1 MTPEPNRPHF
11 HLVGIGGVGMAPLAR
26 LLIEA
31 GHRVSGSDMQDNA
44 AVEGLRALGVRVTVG
59 HDAAA
64 MTGADIVVASPAIP
78 WRNPELA
85 AARQAGVPVRSR
97 AKALADLLDGRC
109 GISVVGSHGK
119 TTTTAMLAL
128 ILDRAGRAPGFMVGG
143 TTPALG
149 GVTARLGDGAPF
161 VFEACEAFRALE
173 HWKPHHCLVT
183 NIDDEHSEH
192 YGGLDP
198 LRGAFVALLERVP
211 ATGVIALCGDDH
223 GVVTLDAH
231 PAARVVTYGLTP
243 GNRLLADQIKGTST
257 GSDFRVIRD
266 GVALGRVQLPVPG
279 LHNIR
284 NALGALTITL
294 TLDVPFAMAASALK
308 EFTGVRQRWEAVG
321 EAAGIRV
328 FQDNAHHPTE
338 IEATLAVARGTVTG
352 AGRLIVALRP
362 QLHSRVS
369 RLATAFAAVL
379 SAADQLLLLPVDR
392 AGEVTTDR
400 DGDGRLA
407 AALHA
412 FGTPFTRLP
421 GITALPDAARAC
433 LRSGDVLVIIGPG
446 DLATAGR
453 QVLEALPAPR
463 PVGEPKRA
471 VTGQSALLQGSFE
484 YRAAITPDAPCI
496 EEDGLVWTYGEIDTY
511 ANQVARHLM
520 RLGVGPETLVVLH
533 LDRSMRLLAMLL
545 GVLKAGAC
553 YVPIDP
559 RLERD
564 TLHRLVARN
573 PAVRCVITGGN
584 WRGHS
589 GPPLHPDTILQ
600 LDTIWPAIR
609 AEDPARP
616 ACAAGP
622 DNLAYAMFT
631 SGSTGTPKLVGVEHR
646 NVVNLM
652 TYATTWLLDAAD
664 LHVVPFIDSIG
675 FDSSVHQIFTT
686 LTHGGVLLV
695 EHDLAG
701 LLRSSKRDRITSL
714 GTTPGVLRRMLDQA
728 DLPPSVRVIGLGGDV
743 IPEALIEDIR
753 KLGTVRKALNY
764 YGPTETT
771 IYSTVAWLLDPRD
784 DTSAGRVVGR
794 PVANTRVYIVDDTGG
809 IAPPGESGEICIAG
823 AGVAR
828 GYLDAPDL
836 TAERFG
842 RDPFDPDK
850 GARWYRTGDR
860 GRLLPDGSIEFIGR
874 TDNQFKLQGMRV
886 EAEEIEAQVASCPG
900 IRQAAVAP
908 RPMGN
913 DRTELVAFVVSDTGM
928 DLERLR
934 AFLRPRLPP
943 LMIPTRLVPLERM
956 PITTNGKLDRAALA
970 GIATPSCDGHR
981 SFTPPRDTVE
991 ERLLVL
997 WREVLGRD
1005 DIGVDD
1011 DFFALG
1017 GDSLAAARIIAMAEA
1032 RFGVRLD
1039 AFAGFSTV
1047 AALAERVEQAADG
1060 APTSEAS
1067 DGGARVT
1074 ILRRQWMHVASWTG
1088 QRRTPGSLVVTLNQ
1102 AGSRPGLFWCMQGYP
1117 ELRDLAAA
1125 LGEDQPVHG
1134 MRSGHL
1140 VMRYTPETLDIL
1152 ARCYAEEIMALQPE
1166 GAIRIGGNC
1175 QGGTVARLVALKLRG
1190 HGRRI
1195 EILFQMELNTFRDFD
1210 GRVALIFGRDSLF
1223 NPYRPDSDP
1232 DAVFRRAYPAGFTVD
1247 LIDGAHGSFF
1257 QEPNIEGFARVLR
1270 RRLS

>member
-1 MTPEPNRPHF
+1 MTPDPNRTHI
-11 HLVGIGGVGMAPLAR
+11 HLVGIGGVGMAPLAC

-31 GHRVSGSDMQDNA
+31 GHRVTGSDIQETA

-59 HDAAA
+59 HEAAA
-64 MTGADIVVASPAIP
+64 MAGADVVVASPAIP

-97 AKALADLLDGRC
+97 AEALADLLDGRC

-128 ILDRAGRAPGFMVGG
+128 ILDRAGKAPGFMVGG
-143 TTPALG
+143 TAPALG
-149 GVTARLGDGAPF
+149 GVTARLGDGSPF

-183 NIDDEHSEH
+183 NVDDEHSDH
-192 YGGLDP
+192 YGGLDR
-198 LRGAFVALLERVP
+198 LRAAFVALLERVP
-211 ATGVIALCGDDH
+211 ASGVIALCGDDH
-223 GVVTLDAH
+223 GVVTLDAN
-231 PAARVVTYGLTP
+231 PAARVVTYGLTA
-243 GNRLLADQIKGTST
+243 GNTLLADQIKGTST

-279 LHNIR
+279 LHSIR
-284 NALGALTITL
+284 NALGALAITL
-294 TLDVPFAMAASALK
+294 ALEVPFAVAASALK
-308 EFTGVRQRWEAVG
+308 GFTGVRQRWEVVG

-328 FQDNAHHPTE
+328 FQDSAHHPTE

-369 RLATAFAAVL
+369 RLATAFAAAL
-379 SAADQLLLLPVDR
+379 STADQLLLLPVDR
-392 AGEVTTDR
+392 AGEVTADR

-433 LRSGDVLVIIGPG
+433 LRAGDVLAIIGPG
-446 DLATAGR
+446 DLGTVGR
-453 QVLEALPAPR
+453 QVLETLRAPR
-463 PVGEPKRA
+463 RLCEPKRA
-471 VTGQSALLQGSFE
+471 VTGQSALVHGCFE

-520 RLGVGPETLVVLH
+520 RFGVGPETLVVLH
-533 LDRSMRLLAMLL
+533 LERSMRLLALLL

-564 TLHRLVARN
+564 TVHGLIARN
-573 PAVRCVITGGN
+573 PAVRCVITDGH
-584 WRGHS
+584 WRGDR
-589 GPPLHPDTILQ
+589 GPVLH

-616 ACAAGP
+616 PCDASP

-646 NVVNLM
+646 NVVNLLS
-652 TYATTWLLDAAD
+652 YATTWLLDAAD
-664 LHVVPFIDSIG
+664 LRVVPFIDSIG

-714 GTTPGVLRRMLDQA
+714 GTTPGVLRRMLDTA

-784 DTSAGRVVGR
+784 DSPAGRVVGR
-794 PVANTRVYIVDDTGG
+794 PVANTRVYIVDDAGG
-809 IAPPGESGEICIAG
+809 IAPPGASGEIRIAG

-828 GYLDAPDL
+828 GYLDAPAL

-842 RDPFDPDK
+842 RDPFDPDP

-874 TDNQFKLQGMRV
+874 IDNQFKLQGMRV
-886 EAEEIEAQVASCPG
+886 EAEEIEAQIASCPG

-908 RPMGN
+908 RPMDN

-956 PITTNGKLDRAALA
+956 PITPNGKLDRAALA
-970 GIATPSCDGHR
+970 TIATPSCDGHR
-981 SFTPPRDTVE
+981 AFTPPRDPVE

-997 WREVLGRD
+997 WRDVLGRE

-1017 GDSLAAARIIAMAEA
+1017 GDSLSAARIIAMAET
-1032 RFGVRLD
+1032 RFGIRLD

-1047 AALAERVEQAADG
+1047 AALAEQVGLAASG
-1060 APTSEAS
+1060 APSAEAS
-1067 DGGARVT
+1067 DGGVRVT
-1074 ILRRQWMHVASWTG
+1074 ILRRQWMHVASWAG
-1088 QRRTPGSLVVTLNQ
+1088 QRRTPGSLVVTLNH
-1102 AGSRPGLFWCMQGYP
+1102 AGRRPGLFWCMQGYQ
-1117 ELRDLAAA
+1117 ELRGLAVA

-1152 ARCYAEEIMALQPE
+1152 ASCYAEEIMALQPE

-1175 QGGTVARLVALKLRG
+1175 QGGTVARLVALKLREQ
-1190 HGRRI
+1190 GRRI

-1210 GRVALIFGRDSLF
+1210 GRVALIFGRDSPF
-1223 NPYRPDSDP
+1223 NPYRSAGDP
-1232 DAVFRRAYPAGFTVD
+1232 DAVFRRTYPGGFTVD
-1247 LIDGAHGSFF
+1247 LIDGAHGGFF
-1257 QEPNIEGFARVLR
+1257 REPNIEGFVRVLR
-1270 RRLS
+1270 RHLS